1 MHRYLIRIGA
11 ILGALSVMFSAFSAH
26 FLQPIMSSKDF
37 YSFQTAINME
47 FFHSIGLMILGIL
60 GKRYPTPY
68 INWSGIMFIVGIVLF
83 SGSIFLLTLAGSIF
97 DTKISM
103 LGLVTPV
110 GGLALF
116 AGWVMLLLGIPESKN
131 DKS

>member
-83 SGSIFLLTLAGSIF
+83 SGSIYLLTLAGSIF

-103 LGLVTPV
+103 LGLVTPI
-110 GGLALF
+110 GGLLLF

>member
-26 FLQPIMSSKDF
+26 FLQPIMTAKEF

-60 GKRYPTPY
+60 GKRYPTPF

-103 LGLVTPV
+103 LGLVTPI